1 MNLNGKN
8 VLLTGSTGGLGR
20 AIAYA
25 LASNGCNLF
34 LTGRNLD
41 QLESV
46 AAGLKSCDSRIEVHT
61 ADLAKSTDLY
71 NLVKRVQSRFEA
83 IDILVNCA
91 GIFPIGPVTEVTLD
105 VFDQCMAVNVR
116 APFFLCHSFLPA
128 MVAKGWGRVVNIG
141 SSSAF
146 AGFKNTSIYCA
157 SKHALLG
164 LTRSVYE
171 EMRNKK
177 VRVFS
182 INPGS
187 VRTEMGKL
195 VLGQDFTTFLDPLDV
210 AKYLVFLISF
220 DSEVISEEVRL
231 NRFVIK

>member
-1 MNLNGKN
+1 LK
-8 VLLTGSTGGLGR
+8 
-20 AIAYA
+20 
-25 LASNGCNLF
+25 
-34 LTGRNLD
+34 
-41 QLESV
+41 SV
-46 AAGLKSCDSRIEVHT
+46 AAGLDSCDSRIDFHS
-61 ADLAKSTDLY
+61 ADLTKSKDLY
-71 NLVKRVQSRFEA
+71 NLVKYVQERVEA

-91 GIFPIGPVTEVTLD
+91 GIFPIGPVTGVTLD
-105 VFDQCMAVNVR
+105 AFDQCMAVNVR

-171 EMRNKK
+171 EMRTKK

-195 VLGQDFTTFLDPLDV
+195 VLGQDFTTFLDPQDV

>member
-1 MNLNGKN
+1 MNLQGKN
-8 VLLTGSTGGLGR
+8 VLLTGATGGLGR
-20 AIAYA
+20 TIAYE
-25 LASNGCNLF
+25 LASHGCNLF
-34 LTGRNLD
+34 LTGRNLA

-46 AAGLKSCDSRIEVHT
+46 AAGLKSCNSRVEVHS
-61 ADLAKSTDLY
+61 ADLAKSADLH
-71 NLVKRVQSRFEA
+71 NLVEYVQSRVEA

-91 GIFPIGPVTEVTLD
+91 GIFQIGPVTDVTLD
-105 VFDQCMAVNVR
+105 AFDLCMAVNVR

-146 AGFKNTSIYCA
+146 TGFKNTSIYCA

-187 VRTEMGKL
+187 LRTEMGKL
-195 VLGQDFTTFLDPLDV
+195 VLEQDFTTFLDPQDV
-210 AKYLVFLISF
+210 AKYLAFLISF